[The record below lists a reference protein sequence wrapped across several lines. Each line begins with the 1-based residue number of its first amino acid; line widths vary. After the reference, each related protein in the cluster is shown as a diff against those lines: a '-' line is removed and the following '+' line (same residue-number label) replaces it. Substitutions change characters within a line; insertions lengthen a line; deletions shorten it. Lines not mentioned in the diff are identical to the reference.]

1 MQPIIRQM
9 QKKTQCEMQNKSH
22 IYKAVADRPVSS
34 YASIYP
40 DLSELTAPQFET
52 AQTRYVPLEGD
63 NAENNV
69 VRRSQCLCMVK
80 PMGIFLLVSLIWIIA
95 DLVIRKILASNG
107 IKHKNAYNI
116 EILIGVDFLF
126 IGLNLMSFCFLC
138 NFQCYTHL
146 VAHGFVGGTF
156 IAQAIIEYFKHTH
169 GSGLIQAIPKLIKL
183 YNEK

>member
-1 MQPIIRQM
+1 M
-9 QKKTQCEMQNKSH
+9 QKKTQYEVHNKTRRPF
-22 IYKAVADRPVSS
+22 YKPVAARPVSS
-34 YASIYP
+34 YVSIYP
-40 DLSELTAPQFET
+40 DLSEFTAPQIEPT
-52 AQTRYVPLEGD
+52 QARYVPLEGG
-63 NAENNV
+63 NVENTV
-69 VRRSQCLCMVK
+69 VRRSQCLCLVK
-80 PMGIFLLVSLIWIIA
+80 PMGIFLLISLIWIIA
-95 DLVIRKILASNG
+95 DLVIRTILASNG
-107 IKHKNAYNI
+107 IKHENAYSI

-156 IAQAIIEYFKHTH
+156 IAQAIIEYFKHMH